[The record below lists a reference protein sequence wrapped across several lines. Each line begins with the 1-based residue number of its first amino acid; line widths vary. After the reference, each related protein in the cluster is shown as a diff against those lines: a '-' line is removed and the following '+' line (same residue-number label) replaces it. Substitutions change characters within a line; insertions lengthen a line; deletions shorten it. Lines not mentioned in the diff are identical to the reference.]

1 VPAPTGALLLPAL
14 RHESPL
20 NSSRPRPK
28 SCAPYE
34 WCSPT
39 TSAVSAVGLVALAQ
53 GVVLAVA
60 LGWWAAGTTRSP
72 SDDGIDARPPDFARP
87 DY

>member
-1 VPAPTGALLLPAL
+1 MRYDPKRRKYVVRWRQDGRQPVKRFDTPEEAEAFERTLAEPARAREEAQNT
-14 RHESPL
+14 E
-20 NSSRPRPK
+20 
-28 SCAPYE
+28 
-34 WCSPT
+34 
-39 TSAVSAVGLVALAQ
+39 VA
-53 GVVLAVA
+53 A